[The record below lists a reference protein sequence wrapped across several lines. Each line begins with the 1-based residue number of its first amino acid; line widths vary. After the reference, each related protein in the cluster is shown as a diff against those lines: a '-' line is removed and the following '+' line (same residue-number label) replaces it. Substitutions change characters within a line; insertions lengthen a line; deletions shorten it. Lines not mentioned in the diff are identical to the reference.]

1 MNPAPRVLP
10 VIEPLCSGEA
20 VWLPATGKGVVT
32 LRFQT
37 GDPLLTFYEKD
48 RCIGLEPGFS
58 VLGEAVLAV
67 DRPAFGRLEGDFAL
81 FPTV

>member
-1 MNPAPRVLP
+1 M
-10 VIEPLCSGEA
+10 
-20 VWLPATGKGVVT
+20 T

-48 RCIGLEPGFS
+48 RCIGLEPGLS
-58 VLGEAVLAV
+58 VLGEAVLAIYGS
-67 DRPAFGRLEGDFAL
+67 ALSRLERDFAL